1 MVQTGLQNLLQ
12 QHLKRLSGKRVGVV
26 THAAATLPDFTGIVD
41 ALLQNGINITALFG
55 PEHGFDG
62 AGADATLIDHARD
75 ARTGLPVYSL
85 YGAQQEPSTDMLT
98 NVDVLLFDMQDV
110 GVRFYTFI
118 STLAQVMRAAA
129 RHQKE
134 MIVLDRPNPLNGVQ
148 IEGPLVDTGLESFIS
163 AIPVPIRYGMTPG
176 ELAKWMHHHEKLDLD
191 LTVIPM
197 RGWSRTQWFDETGL
211 PWIPLSPGMPQF
223 STTIVYP
230 GTCLVEGTNLS
241 EGRGTALP
249 FEVLGAPWLDGYALA
264 QAMNRLELPG
274 VCFRPH
280 YFIPTFSKYQD
291 EKCNGIQ
298 VHVLNREIFRSVY
311 TGLQI
316 LAACRAQ
323 NLEHF
328 EFLPTS
334 WEGAA
339 PHLDLLVGT
348 SVVREGLENGI
359 PVKEITQGWDE
370 IATDF
375 AVPRQPFLMYD

>member
-12 QHLKRLSGKRVGVV
+12 QHLKRLLGKRVGVV

-41 ALLQNGINITALFG
+41 VLLQKGVHVTALFG

-62 AGADATLIDHARD
+62 AGADATPIDNTRD
-75 ARTGLPVYSL
+75 TKTGLLIYSL
-85 YGAQQEPSTDMLT
+85 YGAHQEPTTSMLS
-98 NVDVLLFDMQDV
+98 NVDVLLFDMQDI

-118 STLAQVMRAAA
+118 STLAHVMRAAA
-129 RHQKE
+129 LHQKE
-134 MIVLDRPNPLNGVQ
+134 MIVLDRPNPLNGLQ
-148 IEGPLVDTGLESFIS
+148 IEGPLVDTGLKSFIS

-176 ELAKWMHHHEKLDLD
+176 ELAKWIHYHEKLDLD

-197 RGWSRTQWFDETGL
+197 RSWSRTQWFDETDL
-211 PWIPLSPGMPQF
+211 PWTPLSPGMPQF

-264 QAMNRLELPG
+264 QALNRLELPG
-274 VCFRPH
+274 VRFRPH
-280 YFIPTFSKYQD
+280 SFIPTFSKYQD

-298 VHVLNREIFRSVY
+298 VHVINRAIFQPVY

-316 LAACRAQ
+316 LATCRAQ
-323 NLEHF
+323 NRERF
-328 EFLPTS
+328 EFLNTS

-348 SVVREGLENGI
+348 PVVREGLENGI
-359 PVKEITQGWDE
+359 PVEEITQGWEE

-375 AVPRQPFLMYD
+375 AAQRQPFLLYD